1 METFFTGRWRSPPS
15 SIRVGGAVERSK
27 VRATV
32 IGLFSPALAR
42 LPGAVIAQVA
52 GPMTKGNDLQASNVP
67 GLREDVYVAGRIA
80 GYPQAVLMMVGLVVS
95 LLGVARA
102 FTWYAA
108 NASHLSDPQADPIT
122 NLTAMWLAMRWAVLG
137 LALFGLGWLWALITS
152 LDILREAKR
161 SEAGGIPPR
170 LK

>member
-1 METFFTGRWRSPPS
+1 MKISLALGPRRPLSRQTAWGCFT
-15 SIRVGGAVERSK
+15 
-27 VRATV
+27 TN
-32 IGLFSPALAR
+32 LAM
-42 LPGAVIAQVA
+42 PGF
-52 GPMTKGNDLQASNVP
+52 GSL
-67 GLREDVYVAGRIA
+67 VAGRIA

-137 LALFGLGWLWALITS
+137 RALFGLGWLWALITS

>member
-1 METFFTGRWRSPPS
+1 MPMKISLALGPRRPLSRQTAWGCFT
-15 SIRVGGAVERSK
+15 
-27 VRATV
+27 TN
-32 IGLFSPALAR
+32 LAM
-42 LPGAVIAQVA
+42 PGF
-52 GPMTKGNDLQASNVP
+52 GSL
-67 GLREDVYVAGRIA
+67 VAGRIA

-161 SEAGGIPPR
+161 NEAAAVPPR
-170 LK
+170 LR